1 VEKNRYYWALIGI
14 LGIVAESAYGLV
26 LTPNSIRFPNGE
38 EITGA
43 PKVPL
48 VMDGDGN
55 ILGRLVGLG
64 YNPGSHQVDV
74 MTDQGYILRI
84 QSNGEVGR
92 AYSGEFAYGGPY
104 RDANCELEEFVINAM
119 NDIQNNPPIV
129 RLNKGVYQDSIGNLV
144 FIRKDAEPHS
154 LIYYS
159 LRWNADKAIVDCQL
173 VTDDLT
179 EFYSNW
185 YGVGGPDHQ
194 VLDILPNNPSVTGF
208 PGVAGENYPLT
219 TPIEVVY

>member
-1 VEKNRYYWALIGI
+1 MERNRYYWALIGI
-14 LGIVAESAYGLV
+14 LGIVAESSHGLV

-48 VMDGDGN
+48 VIDGDGN

-74 MTDQGYILRI
+74 MTDQGYILQI
-84 QSNGEVGR
+84 QS
-92 AYSGEFAYGGPY
+92 SGELGSATGPYGGSIY

-119 NDIQNNPPIV
+119 QDIGSPPPIV
-129 RLNKGVYQDSIGNLV
+129 KLTQGVYQDSIGNPV
-144 FIRKDAEPHS
+144 FIRSDAAPRSLVYYAFRYNAEKDITE
-154 LIYYS
+154 
-159 LRWNADKAIVDCQL
+159 CQL

-185 YGVGGPDHQ
+185 YGVEGPDPQ

-219 TPIEVVY
+219 TPIEIVY